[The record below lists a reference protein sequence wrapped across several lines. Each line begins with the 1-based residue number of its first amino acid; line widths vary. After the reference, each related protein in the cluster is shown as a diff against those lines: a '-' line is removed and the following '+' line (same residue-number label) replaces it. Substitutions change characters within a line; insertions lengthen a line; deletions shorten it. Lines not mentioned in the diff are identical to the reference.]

1 MREVDGFI
9 LEADAVQ
16 PPTSAPYFDALV
28 RVRRSDGKW
37 EGVHPLHG
45 KQFHSRARTE
55 ALAAAEAFVLTVV
68 AVNHH
73 GQLWDRPAD

>member
-9 LEADAVQ
+9 LEADAIQ

-28 RVRRSDGKW
+28 RVRRIDGTWK
-37 EGVHPLHG
+37 GVHSLHG
-45 KQFHSRARTE
+45 KQFHSLVRAE

-73 GQLWDRPAD
+73 GQPLDRPVT